1 MQLTGLSLRLSLVWV
16 SLNSSGS
23 GRLKVIVELA
33 TDYKL
38 DIDISADLIAKL
50 MFHKENPT
58 PPELHYSIEAPSPS
72 TNGGSSGSTVGLQVP
87 KRETKAFVNPSTNG
101 RF

>member
-1 MQLTGLSLRLSLVWV
+1 
-16 SLNSSGS
+16 
-23 GRLKVIVELA
+23 LKVIVELA

-58 PPELHYSIEAPSPS
+58 PPELHYSVEAPSPS